1 VEPHNSIFT
10 RVLFAINPLIEVTVT
25 INKEEMLK
33 TQRDNRKF
41 LQLSDAKALIVKLGL
56 ASILLVALLG
66 AVIGTS
72 TPRASAD
79 TATAHNYS
87 TSQVSSIITQ
97 VFGSYASGAIRVAR
111 CESGLNAY
119 AVNPY
124 YIGGSR
130 AIGVFQILY
139 PSTWYGTSQAGASPY
154 DAYANVRAA
163 HDIFVRDGHSWREW
177 SCQP

>member
-1 VEPHNSIFT
+1 
-10 RVLFAINPLIEVTVT
+10 VT
-25 INKEEMLK
+25 IIKEEEMLK

-41 LQLSDAKALIVKLGL
+41 LQLVGAKSLIVKLGL

-66 AVIGTS
+66 TMLGTTS
-72 TPRASAD
+72 APQASAKTV
-79 TATAHNYS
+79 TAQSHS

-97 VFGSYASGAIRVAR
+97 VFGSYASGAIQVAR
-111 CESGLNAY
+111 CESGLNPY

-124 YIGGSR
+124 SFGGSR

-177 SCQP
+177 TCQP

>member
-1 VEPHNSIFT
+1 
-10 RVLFAINPLIEVTVT
+10 
-25 INKEEMLK
+25 MLK

-41 LQLSDAKALIVKLGL
+41 LQLFGAKSLIVKLGL

-66 AVIGTS
+66 ALNGTTS
-72 TPRASAD
+72 TPQASAKTL
-79 TATAHNYS
+79 TAQSYS

-97 VFGSYASGAIRVAR
+97 VFGSYASGAIQVAR
-111 CESGLNAY
+111 CESGLNPY
-119 AVNPY
+119 AANPY
-124 YIGGSR
+124 YIGGNR

-163 HDIFVRDGHSWREW
+163 HDIFVRDGYSWREW
-177 SCQP
+177 TCQP

>member
-1 VEPHNSIFT
+1 
-10 RVLFAINPLIEVTVT
+10 
-25 INKEEMLK
+25 MLK

-41 LQLSDAKALIVKLGL
+41 LQLFGAKSLLVKLGL

-66 AVIGTS
+66 ALIGT
-72 TPRASAD
+72 TGTQQASAQ
-79 TATAHNYS
+79 TASVQNYS
-87 TSQVSSIITQ
+87 AAQVSDIITQ
-97 VFGSYASGAIRVAR
+97 VFGAYAPGAIRVAR

-124 YIGGSR
+124 SIGGSR

-163 HDIFVRDGHSWREW
+163 HDIFVRDGYSWREW
-177 SCQP
+177 TCQP